1 MTYRS
6 SWDVL
11 LRVRRGLERQQE
23 LLLQA
28 ANGRVAA
35 VQRELDNI
43 QIQIALHKKREQQ
56 QLQSGLSAAELQFD
70 QLCQSTLQAQ
80 CCVVAGE
87 LSEAQ
92 AAQRLRAQA
101 FRRARQEREILETLQ
116 QQRLLTYH
124 QRVARQMQRE
134 LDDLFLQ
141 RHAYLSRG

>member
-43 QIQIALHKKREQQ
+43 QIQIALHNEREQQ
-56 QLQSGLSAAELQFD
+56 QLRSGLSAAELQFD
-70 QLCQSTLQAQ
+70 LLCQSTLQAR
-80 CCVVAGE
+80 CSAIAVE
-87 LSEAQ
+87 LSDAQ

-101 FRRARQEREILETLQ
+101 FRRARQEREILETL
-116 QQRLLTYH
+116 
-124 QRVARQMQRE
+124 
-134 LDDLFLQ
+134 
-141 RHAYLSRG
+141 